1 MISSDSI
8 KRVREG
14 LQDCVGSKV
23 VVKCNR
29 GKRRTTISQGVLES
43 TYSNVFVVKYH
54 NQLDETSHRISY
66 SYTDLLTKSVEFSV
80 LKDSYNRNFN

>member
-1 MISSDSI
+1 MISSNSI

-14 LQDCVGSKV
+14 MEGFVGSKV

-29 GKRRTTISQGVLES
+29 GKRKTTINKGVLES
-43 TYSNVFVVKYH
+43 TYSNVFVVSYDN
-54 NQLDETSHRISY
+54 NQESSHRISY

-80 LKDSYNRNFN
+80 VKDNIDKNL